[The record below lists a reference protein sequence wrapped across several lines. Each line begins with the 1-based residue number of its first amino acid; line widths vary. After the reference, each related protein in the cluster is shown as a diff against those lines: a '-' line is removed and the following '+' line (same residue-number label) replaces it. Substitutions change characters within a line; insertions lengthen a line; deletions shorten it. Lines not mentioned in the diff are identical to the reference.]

1 MPPLKLCE
9 LTGRNFIMVIAM
21 SINLCVTFFAAA
33 PGAGEPPVFTPA
45 GEFGARIQA
54 VLDRYGN
61 QEIAPRFTDDFVLAD
76 VVLSPEYPRRFD
88 NFSGD
93 ISGRFLGS
101 VSMLPNPEQ
110 AARLEGLVD
119 EIAKHQKPDGR
130 FGTMNLSFAAS
141 DIEPENMALLWGN
154 GRLLTGLM
162 EYYEYSGSQKALD
175 CAKKLGDFLIGVYET
190 CSEPDV
196 AKRLEGQAA
205 RGFICFTQLIEGLDM
220 LSRAT
225 GDDRYLDTAK
235 QIVPLLEPR
244 GVQHTHGYLTT
255 LRGYL
260 MLYKSTGDPAIL
272 ALAEK
277 LYGELVSST
286 DFLIY
291 GGVLEYFGMKYDRDE
306 GCSQADFLRLSLQL
320 WQATGNLDYLERAER
335 CMLNIFYAGQFE
347 TGDFGHRRFDETGYI
362 PALGA
367 GRAWWCCTMHGH
379 RAFADVQRCVVTR
392 DDRGVKINLFLE
404 GRWSGGGATLTLARP
419 GATVP
424 QAPVFR
430 VTVDAAP
437 EGNSIIALR
446 QPSWAK
452 DVRVRVN
459 GAELRP
465 VLLADYLVLE
475 RGWKSGDVI
484 EVDWACDVR
493 LLLPDGTVI
502 RPADLTEQPV
512 KAALFYGPWLLSV
525 IDELDPSFHGEPWR
539 NNVIHLPETV
549 TRPASASGPA
559 GNPCIVEDAHLVLD
573 YRHDGFPDP
582 CTVTLRPV
590 SEQTPYRQPMATVW
604 LNFAR

>member
-1 MPPLKLCE
+1 M
-9 LTGRNFIMVIAM
+9 MIAL
-21 SINLCVTFFAAA
+21 SINLCVACLSATHGTA
-33 PGAGEPPVFTPA
+33 EPSPFIPA

-54 VLDRYGN
+54 VLARYGS
-61 QEIAPRFTDDFVLAD
+61 QEIAPHFTDDFILAD
-76 VVLSPEYPRRFD
+76 VVLSPDYPRRFN

-101 VSMLPNPEQ
+101 ISMLPNPEQ
-110 AARLEGLVD
+110 AARLEGLVS
-119 EIAKHQKPDGR
+119 EIARHQRPDGR
-130 FGTMNLSFAAS
+130 FGSASLSFAAA

-162 EYYEYSGSQKALD
+162 EYYQYSGSAQALD
-175 CAKKLGDFLIGVYET
+175 CARKLGDFLIGVYKT

-196 AKRLEGQAA
+196 AKRLEGEAA

-220 LSRAT
+220 LWRAT
-225 GDDRYLDTAK
+225 SDSRYLDTAR

-260 MLYKSTGDPAIL
+260 MLYESTGDPEIL

-277 LYGELVSST
+277 LYGELIASS
-286 DFLIY
+286 DYLVY
-291 GGVLEYFGMKYDRDE
+291 GGVLEFFGMKYDRDE
-306 GCSQADFLRLSLQL
+306 GCSEADFLRLSLQL

-335 CMLNIFYAGQFE
+335 CLLNIFYAGQFE

-362 PALGA
+362 PAQGA

-379 RAFADVQRCVVTR
+379 RAFADVLPCVVTR
-392 DDRGVKINLFLE
+392 DGQRTMIHLYLE
-404 GRWSGGGATLTLARP
+404 GQWSGGGTTLTLARP
-419 GATVP
+419 GATDP
-424 QAPVFR
+424 SAPVYR
-430 VTVDAAP
+430 ITVDAAP
-437 EGNSIIALR
+437 GDTRAIALR

-452 DVRVRVN
+452 GIRLRVN
-459 GAELRP
+459 GEEQSAALRGG
-465 VLLADYLVLE
+465 YLTLE
-475 RGWKSGDVI
+475 RAWKSGDVI
-484 EVDWACDVR
+484 EVDWTYAVR
-493 LLLPDGTVI
+493 LQLRDGSLI
-502 RPADLTEQPV
+502 QPADLTEQPV
-512 KAALFYGPWLLSV
+512 QAALFHGPWLLSV
-525 IDELDPSFHGEPWR
+525 IDELDPAFHGEPWR

-549 TRPASASGPA
+549 TRPASVGGPA
-559 GNPCIVEDAHLVLD
+559 DSPCIVEDAHLLLD

-582 CTVTLRPV
+582 CSVLLRPI

>member
-1 MPPLKLCE
+1 
-9 LTGRNFIMVIAM
+9 MVIAM

-130 FGTMNLSFAAS
+130 FGTMNLSFAAA

-260 MLYKSTGDPAIL
+260 MLYNRPATRPFSPWRR
-272 ALAEK
+272 
-277 LYGELVSST
+277 SST
-286 DFLIY
+286 ASSFPP
-291 GGVLEYFGMKYDRDE
+291 R
-306 GCSQADFLRLSLQL
+306 
-320 WQATGNLDYLERAER
+320 
-335 CMLNIFYAGQFE
+335 IFSSTAGFSN
-347 TGDFGHRRFDETGYI
+347 T
-362 PALGA
+362 
-367 GRAWWCCTMHGH
+367 
-379 RAFADVQRCVVTR
+379 
-392 DDRGVKINLFLE
+392 
-404 GRWSGGGATLTLARP
+404 SG
-419 GATVP
+419 
-424 QAPVFR
+424 
-430 VTVDAAP
+430 
-437 EGNSIIALR
+437 
-446 QPSWAK
+446 
-452 DVRVRVN
+452 
-459 GAELRP
+459 
-465 VLLADYLVLE
+465 
-475 RGWKSGDVI
+475 
-484 EVDWACDVR
+484 
-493 LLLPDGTVI
+493 
-502 RPADLTEQPV
+502 
-512 KAALFYGPWLLSV
+512 
-525 IDELDPSFHGEPWR
+525 
-539 NNVIHLPETV
+539 
-549 TRPASASGPA
+549 
-559 GNPCIVEDAHLVLD
+559 
-573 YRHDGFPDP
+573 
-582 CTVTLRPV
+582 
-590 SEQTPYRQPMATVW
+590 
-604 LNFAR
+604 